1 MKNWRMNDI
10 AWDKFDPSLADPAV
24 IPLVKAAAL
33 VERNAADYVRYLH
46 NVFPDDLEF
55 RDAAGIWSLE
65 EVQHGDALG
74 KWGMMADPGWDF
86 LAAFARFRAGYQVP
100 ISVDASV
107 RGSRTGELIARC
119 IVETGTSSYYNALGA
134 VTREPVLKQICKH
147 IEADELRHFKLFFT
161 HMRRYLEREN
171 ISLRKRV
178 MIGVGRITESEDDE
192 LAYAYHCGNEPEG
205 VAYDHQRC
213 LAAYMGGAVGV
224 YRFPQVERAMAMAFK
239 TVGLKP
245 RGTIASVSSRVAWKL
260 VQRRQKKLAARVGM
274 DGGLAQADQLP
285 SAA

>member
-10 AWDKFDPSLADPAV
+10 AWDRFDPALADPAMV
-24 IPLVKAAAL
+24 KLVKAAAL
-33 VERNAADYVRYLH
+33 VERNAADYVRYLDH
-46 NVFPDDLEF
+46 VFPDDAEF
-55 RDAAGIWSLE
+55 RDAAGIWSAE

-74 KWGMMADPGWDF
+74 RWAMMADPGWDF

-100 ISVDASV
+100 IAVDASV

-134 VTREPVLKQICKH
+134 VTREPVLKQICRH
-147 IEADELRHFKLFFT
+147 IEADELRHYKLFFT
-161 HMRRYLEREN
+161 HMKRYLEREA
-171 ISLRKRV
+171 ISLPRRV

-192 LAYAYHCGNEPEG
+192 LAYAYHCGNEPEAAG
-205 VAYDHQRC
+205 YDHRRC

-239 TVGLKP
+239 AVGLKP
-245 RGTIASVSSRVAWKL
+245 RGRIAGLVAQVAWRL
-260 VQRRQKKLAARVGM
+260 VRRRQRLLAAQA
-274 DGGLAQADQLP
+274 GLA
-285 SAA
+285 AA